1 MCWQECTQSI
11 PRSGVLS
18 LEVAWRSFGVQEL
31 GMGMEATRTGRQPVE
46 FMGFAGPKWDTAPKE
61 DGKPWMLRIKMFTN

>member
-1 MCWQECTQSI
+1 MFWQECTQSI

-31 GMGMEATRTGRQPVE
+31 GMGWKQQELAY
-46 FMGFAGPKWDTAPKE
+46 K
-61 DGKPWMLRIKMFTN
+61 L